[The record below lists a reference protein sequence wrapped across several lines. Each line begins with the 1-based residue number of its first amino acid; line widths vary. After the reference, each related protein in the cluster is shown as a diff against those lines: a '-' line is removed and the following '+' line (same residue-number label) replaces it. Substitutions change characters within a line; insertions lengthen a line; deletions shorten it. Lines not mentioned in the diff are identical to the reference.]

1 MKIRSI
7 TAFCAPGYPVNRLLL
22 QHLGI
27 FANHAHALFTQ
38 EGFEVETLRLALPP
52 FSNFV
57 DPRYLKNIAQK
68 LYIEAHAEGFEYLS
82 LGPAQTYN
90 PDVNFSFGKSG
101 VR

>member
-7 TAFCAPGYPVNRLLL
+7 TFFARLATGQPPAAPA
-22 QHLGI
+22 LGI
-27 FANHAHALFTQ
+27 FANHTHALFTQ

-57 DPRYLKNIAQK
+57 DRDILRNRPKA
-68 LYIEAHAEGFEYLS
+68 LYRRHAEGFEYLS

-90 PDVNFSFGKSG
+90 PEAYQPSRK
-101 VR
+101 RWR